1 MKKSNK
7 QQLNY
12 QQAQEAL
19 EKIISNLQSEEL
31 PIEDIPSL
39 YAEALEMEKTCREIL
54 NQVVQDIKKLDPE
67 GLILNELSLDA
78 S

>member
-19 EKIISNLQSEEL
+19 EIIISNLQSEEL

>member
-1 MKKSNK
+1 MKKSIK

-12 QQAQEAL
+12 RQAQEAL
-19 EKIISNLQSEEL
+19 EQLISNLQSEEL

-67 GLILNELSLDA
+67 GLILNELSLDV

>member
-19 EKIISNLQSEEL
+19 EEIIRNLQSEEL

-67 GLILNELSLDA
+67 GLILNELSLDI

>member
-1 MKKSNK
+1 MKKSSK
-7 QQLNY
+7 QQLSY

-19 EKIISNLQSEEL
+19 EEIISNLQSEEL
-31 PIEDIPSL
+31 PIEEIPSL

-67 GLILNELSLDA
+67 GLILNELSLDV

>member
-19 EKIISNLQSEEL
+19 EKIINNLQSEEL

-67 GLILNELSLDA
+67 GLILNELSLEV

>member
-19 EKIISNLQSEEL
+19 EEIIRNLQSEEL

-67 GLILNELSLDA
+67 GLILNELSLDV

>member
-19 EKIISNLQSEEL
+19 EEIITNLQSEEL
-31 PIEDIPSL
+31 PIEDIQSL

-67 GLILNELSLDA
+67 GLILNELSLDV

>member
-67 GLILNELSLDA
+67 GLILNELSLYA

>member
-12 QQAQEAL
+12 RQAQEAL
-19 EKIISNLQSEEL
+19 EQLISNLQNEEL

-67 GLILNELSLDA
+67 GLTFNELSLDA